1 MSWVNHIARQ
11 LFPRDQSFMARRKL
25 RYAVWALLA
34 GIIAA
39 GLVVGIAILANNQR
53 G

>member
-1 MSWVNHIARQ
+1 MSWETNIARRI
-11 LFPRDQSFMARRKL
+11 FPKDQSFMARRKL

-34 GIIAA
+34 GCLAA
-39 GLVVGIAILANNQR
+39 GLVVGIVILANNQR